1 MSEDEF
7 EDEVEVEDEDEVE
20 ASKLFALYSMSF
32 IKSILKS
39 VKKSISLKYISQTD
53 GLQQT
58 YFKKETCLP
67 NYR

>member
-39 VKKSISLKYISQTD
+39 LMKSISLKYISQTY
-53 GLQQT
+53 GLQ
-58 YFKKETCLP
+58 
-67 NYR
+67 